1 MNEKITIA
9 IVDLSGSPKSGA
21 TVELRFGASVYA
33 GTELGASGNYHWS
46 SIPLGKYFLWVNGS
60 DTGESFA
67 VGEGELARLGYDD
80 GKVLKSTAS
89 SIIWSDGFVEKTGSV
104 MSGALYNTDK
114 IIAGWN
120 GNTSAYTDYTLLDGN
135 GFAHYKF
142 SDLIGTSEA
151 NGQYRA
157 DSINLFS
164 SLGTATSFNVQVDTD
179 SHSSASTDLA
189 NAVGHASTFL
199 NNQATYDLFKQAA
212 YSIWSDDAGG
222 YAWFGSPYA
231 DSSPFSAKQFMFATD
246 GTNSVEFFTNDLRFN
261 GQSIF
266 ESIPSKSIGKHG
278 VVRTS
283 SGGFFGSWSI
293 NTANGQL
300 SLSTANDY
308 YLQGV
313 KNTISSG
320 VVLTLPTSVPVV
332 NFPNPYH
339 YGAMWIV
346 YVDSDNIV
354 KYSMTWPDILQ
365 VVLLAR
371 VYVAYNSGATAI
383 ESAWIYEERHSADY
397 GGYEHFVDHFGIGA
411 HIVGSDPILAGYQIQ
426 PSSPIDADN
435 SYSVTGLVVADEDV
449 ALSVSAIAEGNA
461 KPVVYKDTWR
471 WVEVS
476 GNTLGYLYQSG
487 GRIQY
492 NFLPNQHG
500 SLQQVPS
507 GSFVNYYQ
515 VCFTRTDGTKRL
527 MLMAGSGY
535 FADAVSAAAADLLTD
550 LYLSDLDAYE
560 TVVLYRITYGVSD
573 SYGTTGRC
581 RIEAINYIK
590 EGRGTYRGTSSV
602 LNANL
607 QNLNVS
613 NNTNLNGSVGINAT
627 MNINGQTTL
636 SPTTKIGGSILGSV
650 VVVTDASGNL
660 TVANSISVTEL
671 GYLDGV
677 TSSIQAQLNAKANS
691 ADVLDKSATEQ
702 EKAGILGVT
711 AGLRIKQ
718 SSDLSQLLFGHTLE
732 NKSDWKFLLESN
744 QTGTN
749 NWVGLRVR
757 QDAGATDYPIRIQRV
772 TGGAI
777 EFYRPVEAYN
787 SDFLVTHDSTKK
799 SILQVT
805 SGDTTVQRSAQ
816 IIKHKT
822 SALAGNGL
830 GVILEALG
838 EDSGASEFKIGAID
852 FVRTTANG
860 TGDMYLQSSLSGAY
874 QNVLRLRSDK
884 ISEFYG
890 TLILNS
896 AGYSTSQYLKTDASK
911 QVVSQNGIPWGDL
924 TGVPSTFTPS
934 AHTHAWSDITSGIP
948 TTLAGYGITDAVALG
963 ANNAFTGINTFT
975 SATTAPIQSVRSG
988 AVSTTPLVLQTF
1000 TLATTATGV
1009 SDYFGPE
1016 LLFYGSL
1023 NGTYKSYAK
1032 IGGHRYNS
1040 DNTGG
1045 LSIYTSDGSTWQ
1057 RGITQTHLGKILLP
1071 VSTVTRAG
1079 LSIGAFGVGP
1089 SSPEDGD
1096 IWKSSADTLQI
1107 RMSTNTRTIPFLQTA
1122 QTWSAVQTF
1131 SSTPVISST
1140 TASMTTGAV
1149 YRVANRGM
1157 ADYELLARLSA
1168 YTVFKASGG
1177 TTVSNSTTETSLS
1190 TTATFG
1196 TATLPANF
1204 MQLSTLI
1211 RVTVPFAYT
1220 NTNGRLLTLKLKL
1233 GGTTIASCQFTQAT
1247 TATQYESITFQAYAT
1262 LAPAASVPVIGAISH
1277 MSPTLPIV
1285 VASSTGTSTTL
1296 ATNGSLAVTVTAQW
1310 NTADATSTFAGYI
1323 STIEVV

>member
-33 GTELGASGNYHWS
+33 GAELGTSGNYHWS
-46 SIPLGKYFLWVNGS
+46 SIPLGKYFLWVNGA

-80 GKVLKSTAS
+80 GKVLKSTTS

-164 SLGTATSFNVQVDTD
+164 SLGTATSFNVRVDTD
-179 SHSSASTDLA
+179 SYSTASTDLA

-266 ESIPSKSIGKHG
+266 VNPDKSTGLLTWTGTKLTKVDTTHVSITAGTGQIVDTQGNVTKVSWAGNTNLLDAFVNSTSNTFYLIN
-278 VVRTS
+278 S
-283 SGGFFGSWSI
+283 SGAIIQQGTFPTPTECRQNIYLGFSAHAPVGTITVVTADPTLAFNEMCQVRDMFGSLGYINRGVKATSNGANLQI
-293 NTANGQL
+293 NT
-300 SLSTANDY
+300 
-308 YLQGV
+308 
-313 KNTISSG
+313 
-320 VVLTLPTSVPVV
+320 
-332 NFPNPYH
+332 
-339 YGAMWIV
+339 
-346 YVDSDNIV
+346 
-354 KYSMTWPDILQ
+354 
-365 VVLLAR
+365 
-371 VYVAYNSGATAI
+371 
-383 ESAWIYEERHSADY
+383 
-397 GGYEHFVDHFGIGA
+397 
-411 HIVGSDPILAGYQIQ
+411 
-426 PSSPIDADN
+426 
-435 SYSVTGLVVADEDV
+435 
-449 ALSVSAIAEGNA
+449 IA
-461 KPVVYKDTWR
+461 
-471 WVEVS
+471 
-476 GNTLGYLYQSG
+476 GYLYRLGIGFSTSATDPS
-487 GRIQY
+487 RIFISAQTPATFQY
-492 NFLPNQHG
+492 
-500 SLQQVPS
+500 
-507 GSFVNYYQ
+507 
-515 VCFTRTDGTKRL
+515 RTQT
-527 MLMAGSGY
+527 
-535 FADAVSAAAADLLTD
+535 
-550 LYLSDLDAYE
+550 
-560 TVVLYRITYGVSD
+560 GV
-573 SYGTTGRC
+573 
-581 RIEAINYIK
+581 
-590 EGRGTYRGTSSV
+590 
-602 LNANL
+602 
-607 QNLNVS
+607 
-613 NNTNLNGSVGINAT
+613 AT
-627 MNINGQTTL
+627 
-636 SPTTKIGGSILGSV
+636 
-650 VVVTDASGNL
+650 GNL
-660 TVANSISVTEL
+660 TSLEVGYYDVAGTRTAIGSNKYSNQRIYISPSGQVRIAYGQAIYNSLASAVAAINTEPYVPYTPFTTNFSLIGIVSVGSNATDLSNPTQALFSNVSIFGESI
-671 GYLDGV
+671 GIGSGVGV
-677 TSSIQAQLNAKANS
+677 TTLQQAYDNGSEPEIVTNATRGALSIKRGSNADTDTVFEILNGAGAVVASITGEGSLSAVIAQSQVTNLTTDLSNK
-691 ADVLDKSATEQ
+691 LDNSATEQ

-711 AGLRIKQ
+711 GALRIKQ

-744 QTGTN
+744 QTSTN
-749 NWVGLRVR
+749 NWIGLRVR
-757 QDAGATDYPIRIQRV
+757 QDAGATDYPIKIQRV

-787 SDFLVTHDSTKK
+787 NDFLVTHDSTKK

-805 SGDTTVQRSAQ
+805 SADTTVQRSAQ

-822 SALAGNGL
+822 SALAGSGL

-860 TGDMYLQSSLSGAY
+860 TGDVYLQSSLGGVY

-896 AGYSTSQYLKTDASK
+896 AGYSASQYLKTDASK
-911 QVVSQNGIPWGDL
+911 QVVSQDGIPWGDL
-924 TGVPSTFTPS
+924 TSVPSTFTPS
-934 AHTHAWSDITSGIP
+934 AHVHAWADITSGKP
-948 TTLAGYGITDAVALG
+948 TTLAGYGITDGVSLS

-1096 IWKSSADTLQI
+1096 IFKSAADTLQI

-1140 TASMTTGAV
+1140 STSIAAGAV

-1177 TTVSNSTTETSLS
+1177 TTVSNTTTETSIS
-1190 TTATFG
+1190 TAATFG
-1196 TATLPANF
+1196 IATLPANF

-1247 TATQYESITFQAYAT
+1247 TTTRYESITFQAYAT

-1285 VASSTGTSTTL
+1285 VENSTGTSTSL

-1310 NTADATSTFAGYI
+1310 NTAESTSTFAGYI